1 MFPITKRTK
10 CSGFEQL
17 CIDGNID
24 PSLLNTE
31 TLIVDFKNF
40 KTLDKDGKY
49 VIDDTL
55 FHKRIFDVKLNPSS
69 IVPQYTVPQM
79 KQIKRG
85 KTRRR
90 RINMKKLL

>member
-10 CSGFEQL
+10 YSGFEQL

-24 PSLLNTE
+24 QSLLNTD

-40 KTLDKDGKY
+40 KTVDKDGRY

-55 FHKRIFDVKLNPSS
+55 FHKRIFNVQLNPSS
-69 IVPQYTVPQM
+69 VVPQDM
-79 KQIKRG
+79 ISSKRK